1 MLVVSAYS
9 ATGANQYVL
18 GIQAVD
24 PAGSVVTP
32 VSGIITPSGNKATVA
47 FAVTTKIPVDV
58 AVLDQGFM
66 IRTVGTPKVTNS
78 SLTRVFNLQNID
90 NSTTAKFVIDLN
102 VPDMIYSPDVSF
114 VYFVTV
120 KGPADQQAV
129 TYESDRV
136 YFTVTGVSTPT
147 PIAAPTPTP
156 SQTPTNCPTV
166 APTASVSPTPTS
178 TIQATILPTLEPL
191 PTTPEFPAVYVMLT
205 LLLATVAVG
214 LVYRKVKFKV

>member
-1 MLVVSAYS
+1 
-9 ATGANQYVL
+9 VL

-24 PAGSVVTP
+24 PVGSAVTP
-32 VSGIITPSGNKATVA
+32 VSAIITPSGNKANVA

-58 AVLDQGFM
+58 AVLDQGFT

-90 NSTTAKFVIDLN
+90 NSTTAKFVIELN

-120 KGPADQQAV
+120 REQVDQEAV

-136 YFTVTGVSTPT
+136 YFTVTSVATPT
-147 PIAAPTPTP
+147 PKATSSPIPTPTP
-156 SQTPTNCPTV
+156 TTSGPTA
-166 APTASVSPTPTS
+166 APAASVSPTPIS
-178 TIQATILPTLEPL
+178 TIQATVLPTLEPL
-191 PTTPEFPAVYVMLT
+191 PTTPEFPGVIFVV
-205 LLLATVAVG
+205 LLLAAAGAVVVVSRKKVN
-214 LVYRKVKFKV
+214 LVNVRV

>member
-1 MLVVSAYS
+1 
-9 ATGANQYVL
+9 
-18 GIQAVD
+18 
-24 PAGSVVTP
+24 
-32 VSGIITPSGNKATVA
+32 
-47 FAVTTKIPVDV
+47 
-58 AVLDQGFM
+58 M

-156 SQTPTNCPTV
+156 SQTPTNCPQARRFCV
-166 APTASVSPTPTS
+166 ANTHVNDTGNN
-178 TIQATILPTLEPL
+178 LPTLEL
-191 PTTPEFPAVYVMLT
+191 CRQPEFQRCMLCLHFT
-205 LLLATVAVG
+205 GYCCGRFG
-214 LVYRKVKFKV
+214 L